1 MDEKYH
7 IISLLILIPVVG
19 TVLLALLRHDN
30 FARVIALITTFLSLI
45 ASGFLYIFFDKK
57 IHTFQLSEGYM
68 WLPQWSIG
76 LNFAVDGIS
85 APFILL
91 IALVSFA
98 AVILSWNEIRFKE
111 TGYYINLLLLQSIM
125 VGLFTSTNLVQ
136 FFIFWEAML
145 IPLFLL
151 IGLWGGNNA
160 RYASWKFL
168 LFTFGGSIFM
178 FVAIIALYVM
188 GFGGLDLT
196 KIGRLNLS
204 FHQQSLLFWAFLIA
218 FAVKIPI
225 FPLHSWLPDTYY
237 EAPTAV
243 TTILSAVLAKMGS
256 YGIIRIAIPLFPEA
270 TTHYSNLLIA
280 LSIATILY
288 GAYCTIVQTDLKKL
302 IAYSSMSHM
311 GFISLGI
318 FTLNRAGIEGS
329 LMQMINHAL
338 VTGGLFLCV
347 GMLQQRTGITRL
359 DYYGNLA
366 LKTPFF
372 VIVFTI
378 FALAGSGFPGLNYF
392 NGELLILSGTFESS
406 LLSGGL
412 AIVGV
417 LLGVIYM
424 SWAYY
429 RLILKKYNV
438 EVVKIKDI
446 EAMEYMMLI
455 PFVMGVFYFG
465 VQPQT
470 LLSYFHRPVTY
481 LVERLAGYSQTI
493 TMLMEN
499 VR

>member
-1 MDEKYH
+1 MAEKYH
-7 IISLLILIPVVG
+7 IISLLILIPVIG
-19 TVLLALLRHDN
+19 AVLLALLRHDK
-30 FARVIALITTFLSLI
+30 FARVVGLISTFISLI

-57 IHTFQLSEGYM
+57 IHSFQLSEGYM
-68 WLPQWSIG
+68 WLPQWSIS

-98 AVILSWNEIRFKE
+98 SVILSWHQIRSNE
-111 TGYYINLLLLQSIM
+111 TGYYINILLLQGIM
-125 VGLFTSTNLVQ
+125 VGLFTSTNLIQ

-151 IGLWGGNNA
+151 IGLWGGSNR

-178 FVAIIALYVM
+178 FVAIIALYLM

-196 KIGRLNLS
+196 RMSGLKMTFS
-204 FHQQSLLFWAFLIA
+204 EQSLLFWAFVIA

-256 YGIIRIAIPLFPEA
+256 YGLIRIAIPLFPEA
-270 TTHYSNLLIA
+270 SIYYGGILIS

-288 GAYCTIVQTDLKKL
+288 GAYCAMIQTDLKRL

-347 GMLQQRTGITRL
+347 GMLQQRTGVTRL

-366 LKTPFF
+366 LKAPFF
-372 VIVFTI
+372 VIVFTV
-378 FALAGSGFPGLNYF
+378 FALAGTGFPGLNYF
-392 NGELLILSGTFESS
+392 NGELLILSGTFEASI
-406 LLSGGL
+406 LNGGL
-412 AIVGV
+412 AIIGV
-417 LLGVIYM
+417 LLGVTYM

-429 RLILKKYNV
+429 RLILKKYDV
-438 EVVKIKDI
+438 EVSKIKDI
-446 EAMEYMMLI
+446 EAMEYLMLI
-455 PFVMGVFYFG
+455 PFVLAVFYFG

-470 LLSYFHRPVTY
+470 LLGYFHRPVTY
-481 LVERLAGYSQTI
+481 LVERLSGHVQTI
-493 TMLMEN
+493 TMLMESI
-499 VR
+499 R